1 MEQPF
6 PDVIEVLS
14 ALSAAANDHD
24 AAMMALVNGQ
34 NLLMDLPT
42 LGKVDKLG
50 QGPGPQLDLKR
61 FLKALKEEELFA
73 LVALM
78 YCGRDRIADPVEYW
92 KQLRATVDG
101 KEDAVRTIL
110 EKTPRMEYIRVAISN
125 RPKSLNL
132 EDLPS
137 LLAQA

>member
-6 PDVIEVLS
+6 PDVIEALS
-14 ALSAAANDHD
+14 ALSATANDHD
-24 AAMMALVNGQ
+24 AAMTALVNGQ
-34 NLLMDLPT
+34 NLLMDLST

-50 QGPGPQLDLKR
+50 QGSGPQLDLKR

-78 YCGRDRIADPVEYW
+78 YCGRDRTADPVEYW
-92 KQLRATVDG
+92 KQLSATVES

-110 EKTPRMEYIRVAISN
+110 EKTPRMEYIRAAISN
-125 RPKSLNL
+125 RPKSLDL
-132 EDLPS
+132 EALPR
-137 LLAQA
+137 LLARA